1 MWEVSPPSAE
11 CLMYTVT
18 PTVTQ
23 CGPVTALEV
32 RIGIGTYWY
41 WYVLVLVRNGVN
53 VIVLLAV
60 R

>member
-11 CLMYTVT
+11 CLMCTVT

-23 CGPVTALEV
+23 CGPVTAPEV

-41 WYVLVLVRNGVN
+41 LLVLVRIG
-53 VIVLLAV
+53 IGK
-60 R
+60 

>member
-23 CGPVTALEV
+23 CGRVTALEV
-32 RIGIGTYWY
+32 RIGIGTYWCQRY
-41 WYVLVLVRNGVN
+41 CFAGSQIKYEYRYSV
-53 VIVLLAV
+53 
-60 R
+60 

>member
-11 CLMYTVT
+11 CLMCTVT

-41 WYVLVLVRNGVN
+41 WYVMVST
-53 VIVLLAV
+53 LLFCWQSDKV
-60 R
+60 

>member
-11 CLMYTVT
+11 CLMCTVT

-32 RIGIGTYWY
+32 CIGIGTYWY
-41 WYVLVLVRNGVN
+41 LLVLVRNGVN